1 MKKFTFFK
9 NISLIVALVAI
20 VYFVSHYAGFAQS
33 ELMKMFNI
41 PGSSVA
47 GASTKKAEEIS
58 EKIKSDVEGQLGI
71 LQKQALSLTIGD
83 AINSLS
89 RLQKVQK
96 DFNSLKDYTE
106 EKVNDVLESKSSQKS
121 KVKNQN

>member
-1 MKKFTFFK
+1 MRTFFK

-20 VYFVSHYAGFAQS
+20 VYFASNYSGFIKS
-33 ELMKMFNI
+33 EVMKLFNI

-47 GASTKKAEEIS
+47 GASTQKAEEIS
-58 EKIKSDVEGQLGI
+58 GEIKSDIEKQLNI
-71 LQKQALSLTIGD
+71 LQKQALNLTLGNV
-83 AINSLS
+83 INNVS

-106 EKVNDVLESKSSQKS
+106 EKVADMLKS
-121 KVKNQN
+121 KK